1 MLPSAEALA
10 RRLHALDL
18 APWAEALGPALAEA
32 LAQGRHGDRPRW
44 EAALEQLPE
53 LPQVTVDLTAP
64 APRLISPRPL
74 TPGEQ
79 TDLEEGLQ
87 GLRPWRKGPFDF
99 FGVTIDAEWRSDWK
113 WDRLAPL
120 LDFAGKRVLDVGC
133 GNGYYARRVRGAG
146 AATVV
151 GVDPTLLFSCQ
162 SAAFDR
168 YAPDP
173 QWLLLPLPFEALPKA
188 QPFDLVM
195 SMGVLYHR
203 RDPLAHLSALAAQLA
218 PGGQLVL
225 ETLVIP
231 GDAQQVLVPP
241 DRYARMRNV
250 WFLPSVAALQRWL
263 DRLGLESH
271 CANVAPTTPEEQR
284 TTPWM
289 PFESLREALAP
300 DDESLTVEGLPA
312 PHRAL
317 LVAEKRAR
325 TT

>member
-79 TDLEEGLQ
+79 AGLEEGLQ

-271 CANVAPTTPEEQR
+271 CASVAPTIPEEQR
-284 TTPWM
+284 TTLWM

>member
-79 TDLEEGLQ
+79 AALEEGLQ

-271 CANVAPTTPEEQR
+271 CASVAPTIPEEQR
-284 TTPWM
+284 TTSWM

>member
-1 MLPSAEALA
+1 MLPSAQGLAARLNALG
-10 RRLHALDL
+10 L
-18 APWAEALGPALAEA
+18 APWAEALEPALAEA
-32 LAQGRHGDRPRW
+32 LALGRHGDRPRW
-44 EAALEQLPE
+44 EAALDRLPA
-53 LPQVTVDLTAP
+53 LPAVAADLTGAAP
-64 APRLISPRPL
+64 KLTCPRPL
-74 TPGEQ
+74 SP
-79 TDLEEGLQ
+79 EERAELQAGLQ

-99 FGVTIDAEWRSDWK
+99 FGISVDAEWRSDWK
-113 WDRLAPL
+113 WERLAPHL
-120 LDFAGKRVLDVGC
+120 ELVGKRILDVGC
-133 GNGYYARRVRGAG
+133 GNGYYARRLRGAG
-146 AATVV
+146 AAAVV

-162 SAAFDR
+162 NAAFDR

-188 QPFDLVM
+188 QPFDVVM

-231 GDAQQVLVPP
+231 GDAQQVLMPP

-250 WFLPSVAALQRWL
+250 WFLPSVAALRRWL
-263 DRLGLESH
+263 DRLGFESH
-271 CANVAPTTPEEQR
+271 CASLKATSPEEQR

-300 DDESLTVEGLPA
+300 EDESLTVEGLPA
-312 PHRAL
+312 PCRAL

-325 TT
+325 SS

>member
-1 MLPSAEALA
+1 MLPSAEALSE
-10 RRLHALDL
+10 RLDALDL
-18 APWAEALGPALAEA
+18 APWAEALRPALAEA
-32 LAQGRHGDRPRW
+32 LAPGRHGDRPRW
-44 EAALEQLPE
+44 EAALNRLPA
-53 LPQVTVDLTAP
+53 LPDVTANLLGA
-64 APRLISPRPL
+64 APRLTCPRPL
-74 TPGEQ
+74 STEERAA
-79 TDLEEGLQ
+79 LEAGLQ

-99 FGVTIDAEWRSDWK
+99 FGLSIDAEWRSDRK
-113 WDRLAPL
+113 WERLAPHL
-120 LDFAGKRVLDVGC
+120 ALAGKRVLDVGC
-133 GNGYYARRVRGAG
+133 GNGYYARRLRGAG
-146 AATVV
+146 AAAVV

-168 YAPDP
+168 YAADP
-173 QWLLLPLPFEALPKA
+173 QWLLLPLPFEALPTA
-188 QPFDLVM
+188 RPFDVVM

-263 DRLGLESH
+263 DRLGFESH
-271 CANVAPTTPEEQR
+271 CASLTATTPEEQR

-300 DDESLTVEGLPA
+300 QDESLTVEGLPA
-312 PHRAL
+312 PCRAL
-317 LVAEKRAR
+317 LIAEKRAR
-325 TT
+325 SS

>member
-1 MLPSAEALA
+1 MLPSAEDLSGRLEALA
-10 RRLHALDL
+10 L
-18 APWAEALGPALAEA
+18 APWTKALTPALAEA
-32 LAQGRHGDRPRW
+32 LAPGRHGDRPRW

-53 LPQVTVDLTAP
+53 LPEVTADLTGP
-64 APRLISPRPL
+64 APRLACPRPL
-74 TPGEQ
+74 SPKEQ
-79 TDLEEGLQ
+79 AALKGGLE

-99 FGVTIDAEWRSDWK
+99 FGVTVDAEWRSDWK
-113 WDRLAPL
+113 WDRLAPHV
-120 LDFAGKRVLDVGC
+120 DIAGKRVLDVGC
-133 GNGYYARRVRGAG
+133 GNGYYARRLLGAG
-146 AATVV
+146 AAAVV

-173 QWLLLPLPFEALPKA
+173 QWLLLPLPFEALPEA
-188 QPFDLVM
+188 QPFDVVM

-250 WFLPSVAALQRWL
+250 WFLPSVSALQRWL
-263 DRLGLESH
+263 DRLGFQSH
-271 CANVAPTTPEEQR
+271 CASLKATTPEEQR

-300 DDESLTVEGLPA
+300 EDESLTVEGLPA

-317 LVAEKRAR
+317 LVAKKRAR
-325 TT
+325 RK

>member
-53 LPQVTVDLTAP
+53 LPQISVDLTAP

-79 TDLEEGLQ
+79 AALEEGLQ

-173 QWLLLPLPFEALPKA
+173 QWLLLPLPFESLPKA

>member
-10 RRLHALDL
+10 RHLDALDL
-18 APWAEALGPALAEA
+18 APWAKALGPALAEA
-32 LAQGRHGDRPRW
+32 LAPGRHGDRPRW

-53 LPQVTVDLTAP
+53 LPQISVDLTAP
-64 APRLISPRPL
+64 APRLICPRPL
-74 TPGEQ
+74 APGEQ
-79 TDLEEGLQ
+79 AALQESLQ

-99 FGVTIDAEWRSDWK
+99 FGVTVDAEWRSDWK
-113 WDRLAPL
+113 WDRLAPH

-133 GNGYYARRVRGAG
+133 GNGYYARRARGAG

-250 WFLPSVAALQRWL
+250 WFLPSVAALRRWL
-263 DRLGLESH
+263 DRLGFESH
-271 CANVAPTTPEEQR
+271 CASVAPTTLEEQR
-284 TTPWM
+284 STPWM

-300 DDESLTVEGLPA
+300 EDESLTVEGLPA

-325 TT
+325 TK

>member
-1 MLPSAEALA
+1 MLPSAEALS
-10 RRLHALDL
+10 RRLDALGL
-18 APWAEALGPALAEA
+18 TPWIEALGPALVEA
-32 LAQGRHGDRPRW
+32 LAPGRHGDRPRW

-53 LPQVTVDLTAP
+53 LPEVTADLTAP
-64 APRLISPRPL
+64 APRLTCPRPL
-74 TPGEQ
+74 GLGEQ
-79 TDLEEGLQ
+79 AALEGGLT

-99 FGVTIDAEWRSDWK
+99 FGVTVDAEWRSDWK
-113 WDRLAPL
+113 WHRLAPH

-133 GNGYYARRVRGAG
+133 GNGYYARRLRGAG
-146 AATVV
+146 AAAVV

-162 SAAFDR
+162 NAAFDR

-231 GDAQQVLVPP
+231 GDGQQVLVPP

-263 DRLGLESH
+263 DRLGFESH
-271 CANVAPTTPEEQR
+271 LASVAPTTSGEQR

-300 DDESLTVEGLPA
+300 EDESLTVEGLPA
-312 PHRAL
+312 PRRAL
-317 LVAEKRAR
+317 LVAERRAR
-325 TT
+325 TI

>member
-1 MLPSAEALA
+1 M
-10 RRLHALDL
+10 
-18 APWAEALGPALAEA
+18 
-32 LAQGRHGDRPRW
+32 
-44 EAALEQLPE
+44 
-53 LPQVTVDLTAP
+53 
-64 APRLISPRPL
+64 
-74 TPGEQ
+74 
-79 TDLEEGLQ
+79 
-87 GLRPWRKGPFDF
+87 
-99 FGVTIDAEWRSDWK
+99 
-113 WDRLAPL
+113 
-120 LDFAGKRVLDVGC
+120 
-133 GNGYYARRVRGAG
+133 
-146 AATVV
+146 V

-173 QWLLLPLPFEALPKA
+173 QWLLLPLPFEALPEA
-188 QPFDLVM
+188 QPFDVVM

-250 WFLPSVAALQRWL
+250 WFLPSVSALQRWL
-263 DRLGLESH
+263 DRLGFQSH
-271 CANVAPTTPEEQR
+271 CASLKATTPEEQR

-300 DDESLTVEGLPA
+300 EDESLTVEGLPA

-317 LVAEKRAR
+317 LVAKKRAR
-325 TT
+325 RK

>member
-1 MLPSAEALA
+1 MLPSAEDFSGRLGALE
-10 RRLHALDL
+10 LS
-18 APWAEALGPALAEA
+18 PWIEALGPALAKA
-32 LAQGRHGDRPRW
+32 LAPGRHGDRPRW

-53 LPQVTVDLTAP
+53 LPEVIVDLTGP
-64 APRLISPRPL
+64 APRLACPRPL
-74 TPGEQ
+74 SPGEHAA
-79 TDLEEGLQ
+79 LETGLQ

-99 FGVTIDAEWRSDWK
+99 FGVAVDAEWRSDWK
-113 WDRLAPL
+113 WDRLAPH
-120 LDFAGKRVLDVGC
+120 LDLAGKRVLDVGC
-133 GNGYYARRVRGAG
+133 GNGYYARRLRGAG

-162 SAAFDR
+162 SAAFEY

-173 QWLLLPLPFEALPKA
+173 QWLLLPLPFEALPRA
-188 QPFDLVM
+188 QPFDVVM

-263 DRLGLESH
+263 NRLGFESH
-271 CANVAPTTPEEQR
+271 CASIQATTPGEQR

-289 PFESLREALAP
+289 PYESLREALAP
-300 DDESLTVEGLPA
+300 ENESLTVEGLPA
-312 PHRAL
+312 PQRAL
-317 LVAEKRAR
+317 LVAEKRVR

>member
-10 RRLHALDL
+10 RRLHVLDL

-79 TDLEEGLQ
+79 AGLEEGLQ

-271 CANVAPTTPEEQR
+271 CASVAPTIPEEQR
-284 TTPWM
+284 TTLWM

>member
-1 MLPSAEALA
+1 
-10 RRLHALDL
+10 
-18 APWAEALGPALAEA
+18 
-32 LAQGRHGDRPRW
+32 
-44 EAALEQLPE
+44 
-53 LPQVTVDLTAP
+53 VDLTAP

-79 TDLEEGLQ
+79 AALEEGLQ

-271 CANVAPTTPEEQR
+271 CASVAPTIPEEQR
-284 TTPWM
+284 TTLWM

>member
-1 MLPSAEALA
+1 MLPSAEGLA
-10 RRLHALDL
+10 RRLDALGL
-18 APWAEALGPALAEA
+18 TPWVETLGPALGNA
-32 LAQGRHGDRPRW
+32 LAPGRHGDRPRW
-44 EAALEQLPE
+44 EAALEQLPA
-53 LPQVTVDLTAP
+53 LPEATVDLTGP
-64 APRLISPRPL
+64 APRLACPRPL
-74 TPGEQ
+74 SPGEQ
-79 TDLEEGLQ
+79 AALEAGLQ

-99 FGVTIDAEWRSDWK
+99 FGVTVDAEWRSDWK
-113 WDRLAPL
+113 WDRLAPHL
-120 LDFAGKRVLDVGC
+120 KLAGRRVLDVGC
-133 GNGYYARRVRGAG
+133 GNGYYARRLRGAG
-146 AATVV
+146 ADAVV

-188 QPFDLVM
+188 EPFDVVM

-263 DRLGLESH
+263 DRLGFDSR
-271 CANVAPTTPEEQR
+271 CASLAATTPGEQR

-300 DDESLTVEGLPA
+300 DDQSITVEGLPA
-312 PHRAL
+312 PCRAL

-325 TT
+325 AS

>member
-79 TDLEEGLQ
+79 AALEEGLQ

-317 LVAEKRAR
+317 LVDEKRAR

>member
-10 RRLHALDL
+10 RHLDALDL
-18 APWAEALGPALAEA
+18 APWAKVLGPALAEA
-32 LAQGRHGDRPRW
+32 LAPGRHGDRPRW

-53 LPQVTVDLTAP
+53 LPQISVDLTAP
-64 APRLISPRPL
+64 APRLICPRPL
-74 TPGEQ
+74 APGEQ
-79 TDLEEGLQ
+79 AALQEGLQ

-99 FGVTIDAEWRSDWK
+99 FGVTVDAEWRSDWK
-113 WDRLAPL
+113 WDRLAPH

-133 GNGYYARRVRGAG
+133 GNGYYARRARGAG

-250 WFLPSVAALQRWL
+250 WFLPSVAALRRWL
-263 DRLGLESH
+263 DRLGFESH
-271 CANVAPTTPEEQR
+271 CASVAPTTLEEQR
-284 TTPWM
+284 STPWM

-300 DDESLTVEGLPA
+300 EDESLTVEGLPA

-325 TT
+325 TK

>member
-1 MLPSAEALA
+1 MLPSAEALE

-79 TDLEEGLQ
+79 AGLEEGLQ

-203 RDPLAHLSALAAQLA
+203 RDPLAHLSALAAQRA

-271 CANVAPTTPEEQR
+271 CASVAPTIPEEQR
-284 TTPWM
+284 TTLWM

>member
-1 MLPSAEALA
+1 MLPSAEALSA
-10 RRLHALDL
+10 RLAALGL
-18 APWAEALGPALAEA
+18 SPWAEALGPALAEA
-32 LAQGRHGDRPRW
+32 LAPGRHGDRPRW
-44 EAALEQLPE
+44 EAALAQLPA
-53 LPQVTVDLTAP
+53 LPEVTVDLTAP
-64 APRLISPRPL
+64 APRLDCPRPL
-74 TPGEQ
+74 SPGERAA
-79 TDLEEGLQ
+79 LEGGLQ

-99 FGVTIDAEWRSDWK
+99 FGVTVDAEWRSHWK
-113 WDRLAPL
+113 WDRLAPH
-120 LDFAGKRVLDVGC
+120 LDVTGKRVLDVGC
-133 GNGYYARRVRGAG
+133 GNGYYARRLRGAG
-146 AATVV
+146 AAAVV

-188 QPFDLVM
+188 KPFDVVM

-250 WFLPSVAALQRWL
+250 WFLPSAAALQRWL
-263 DRLGLESH
+263 GRLGFESR
-271 CANVAPTTPEEQR
+271 CASVALTTPEEQR

-300 DDESLTVEGLPA
+300 DNESLTVEGLPA

-325 TT
+325 TQ

>member
-1 MLPSAEALA
+1 
-10 RRLHALDL
+10 
-18 APWAEALGPALAEA
+18 
-32 LAQGRHGDRPRW
+32 
-44 EAALEQLPE
+44 
-53 LPQVTVDLTAP
+53 VDLTAP

-74 TPGEQ
+74 APGEQ
-79 TDLEEGLQ
+79 AALEEGLQ